1 MPARVREEDLDS
13 RHHESPHWATMSR
26 THLLHSCFSA
36 AAAALLVAC
45 SSVSGDVTEAKG
57 IVSEAEAQ
65 ARAEQ
70 TLVTFNY
77 FAVRPEVVR
86 IPANGNVRWVNEA
99 PETVGFVVFPL
110 SVAAKFR
117 CTDLKPYFNRVGD
130 VYQSHQLLTVESEDV
145 RLPCALAPGTYDYE
159 IWLMGAGFGSEINAT
174 NTPEQKLRAQI
185 VVEAH

>member
-1 MPARVREEDLDS
+1 MV
-13 RHHESPHWATMSR
+13 R
-26 THLLHSCFSA
+26 THLLRIFCGA
-36 AAAALLVAC
+36 AAAALSVSC
-45 SSVSGDVTEAKG
+45 SSMSGD
-57 IVSEAEAQ
+57 VSEAEGIVSQAEAQ
-65 ARAEQ
+65 AKAGQ

-77 FAVRPEVVR
+77 FAVKPEVVR
-86 IPANGNVRWVNEA
+86 IPANGNVSWVNEA

-130 VYQSHQLLTVESEDV
+130 VYQSHQLLTVQSEDV

-159 IWLMGAGFGSEINAT
+159 IWLMGAGSGSEANST

-185 VVEAH
+185 VVEAP